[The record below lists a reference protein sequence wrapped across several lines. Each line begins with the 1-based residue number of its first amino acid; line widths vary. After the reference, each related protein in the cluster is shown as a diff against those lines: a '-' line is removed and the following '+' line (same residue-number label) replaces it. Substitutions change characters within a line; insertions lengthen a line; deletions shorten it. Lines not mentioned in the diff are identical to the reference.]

1 MTATLIIWG
10 TVCFVAVAALYLAL
24 ALSIWRV
31 RRPRAAPRT
40 GQDLPDALELARLR
54 QQQAAA
60 ERLATELASIINS
73 PHAACLPLGTCGN
86 ARYAL
91 SNWHKVK
98 REGRG

>member
-10 TVCFVAVAALYLAL
+10 AICLVAVAALYLAL
-24 ALSIWRV
+24 ALSIRRRRV
-31 RRPRAAPRT
+31 APRT
-40 GQDLPDALELARLR
+40 GQDLPDVLELARLR
-54 QQQAAA
+54 KQEAAA

-73 PHAACLPLGTCGN
+73 PHAVHLPLGACGN

-91 SNWHKVK
+91 ANWEKVK